1 MNKLAIALSAAL
13 AIGASFSASAQS
25 GTITFDGEITAT
37 TCTITWP
44 GSGGTATDPIVT
56 LPTVPTSALASA
68 GATAGKQAVALV
80 IGGSDA
86 QCTTGHAAIELNPNR
101 DANQTNG
108 YLDNTVAAGAGGATN
123 VQIALRDANDA
134 PINISTPWRSA
145 EIDLSTTKQI
155 DFAAEYR
162 STTAAAGAG
171 TVAAS
176 VGYTIDYK

>member
-25 GTITFDGEITAT
+25 GTISFEGAVTST

-44 GSGGTATDPIVT
+44 GSGGSATDPIVT
-56 LPTVPTSALASA
+56 LPTVPTSALAAA
-68 GATAGKQAVALV
+68 GATAGKQPISLV

-86 QCTTGHAAIELNPNR
+86 QCTSGLAAIELNPNR

-108 YLDNTVAAGAGGATN
+108 YLNNTAATGAAATN

-145 EIDLSTTKQI
+145 EIDLSVTQQI

-162 STTAAAGAG
+162 SSTAAAGAG
-171 TVAAS
+171 NVTAS

>member
-1 MNKLAIALSAAL
+1 MKKLAIALSAAL

-25 GTITFDGEITAT
+25 GTITFNGQITSV

-44 GSGGTATDPIVT
+44 GSGGTTTDPIVT
-56 LPTVPTSALASA
+56 LPTVPTSALAA
-68 GATAGKQAVALV
+68 NGATAGKQTVSLV
-80 IGGSDA
+80 IGGSDSL
-86 QCTTGHAAIELNPNR
+86 CTSGNAAIELDPNR
-101 DANQTNG
+101 TANQTNG
-108 YLDNTVAAGAGGATN
+108 YLNNTVEAVDGGATN
-123 VQIALRDANDA
+123 VQIALRDASDA

-145 EIDLSTTKQI
+145 EIDLSATKQI

-171 TVAAS
+171 KVAAS

>member
-13 AIGASFSASAQS
+13 AIGASFSASAQN
-25 GTITFDGEITAT
+25 GTITFNGEITAT

-56 LPTVPTSALASA
+56 LPTVPTTALATA
-68 GATAGKQAVALV
+68 GATAGKQTVSLV

-86 QCTTGHAAIELNPNR
+86 QCTSGSAAIELNPNR
-101 DANQTNG
+101 DANQSNG
-108 YLDNTVAAGAGGATN
+108 YLNNTAPIGDRAAE
-123 VQIALRDANDA
+123 VQIALRDATDA
-134 PINISTPWRSA
+134 PINIATPWRSA
-145 EIDLSTTKQI
+145 EIDLSATKQI

-162 STTAAAGAG
+162 ATGTAGAG
-171 TVAAS
+171 AVTAS

>member
-25 GTITFDGEITAT
+25 GTITFNGEITAT

-56 LPTVPTSALASA
+56 LPTVPTTALAA
-68 GATAGKQAVALV
+68 PGVTAGKRTVSLV
-80 IGGSDA
+80 IGGPGA
-86 QCTTGHAAIELNPNR
+86 QCTSGLAAIELNPNR
-101 DANQTNG
+101 DANQANG
-108 YLDNTVAAGAGGATN
+108 YLNNTATVDPATN

-145 EIDLSTTKQI
+145 EIDLTTTQQI

-171 TVAAS
+171 NVTAN

>member
-25 GTITFDGEITAT
+25 GTITFNGEITAT

-56 LPTVPTSALASA
+56 LPTVPTTALASA
-68 GATAGKQAVALV
+68 GATAGKRAVSLV

-86 QCTTGHAAIELNPNR
+86 QCTSGLAAIELNPNR
-101 DANQTNG
+101 DANQANG
-108 YLDNTVAAGAGGATN
+108 YLNNTATVDPATN
-123 VQIALRDANDA
+123 VQIALRDASDA
-134 PINISTPWRSA
+134 PINIATPWRSA
-145 EIDLSTTKQI
+145 EIDLSTTQQI

-162 STTAAAGAG
+162 STAAAAGPG
-171 TVAAS
+171 NVTAS